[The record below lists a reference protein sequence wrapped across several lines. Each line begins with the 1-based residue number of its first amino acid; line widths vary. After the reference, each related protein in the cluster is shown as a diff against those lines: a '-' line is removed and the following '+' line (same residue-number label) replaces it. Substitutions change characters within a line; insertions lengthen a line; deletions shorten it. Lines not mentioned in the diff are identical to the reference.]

1 MAKLTRERGAAN
13 FIAQVDYSGNKSGV
27 RNDFDSCYPFSGI
40 EEVVDTQGNNWVKIP
55 KFYRIIDNNNG
66 IVTGRQLSEYKVS
79 DDWKLNHLFINNKGS
94 ELASVEISKYQMSIN
109 NGVAQSK
116 SGVTPARNI
125 TLTEARAAV
134 EGLNALNDGYEYF
147 LFNIWSLELIQDLF
161 TVEFAQSSA
170 LDVMQGFDTFYQSN
184 LQNTGVS
191 DALSHHSGYVLDSSR
206 EVTAIKYRGIENI
219 YGNGLHVIDG
229 IYLNDNSINVDI
241 NGIESTSSLPRL
253 AKDGQV
259 HQLGYDYNL
268 DLVLPK
274 TIQTTGSYADM
285 YSISNNNG
293 KRILLYG
300 AQAQNGYGLFSLSDR
315 REDNKEYY
323 ATYHIVRRLK
333 N

>member
-1 MAKLTRERGAAN
+1 MAKLTRERGSAN
-13 FIAQVDYSGNKSGV
+13 LIAQVDYSGNKSGV
-27 RNDFDSCYPFSGI
+27 RNDFDSRYPFGSI
-40 EEVVDTQGNNWVKIP
+40 EDVVDTQGNSWVKIP
-55 KFYRIIDNNNG
+55 KFYRVMDNNNG

-109 NGVAQSK
+109 GGVAQSK

-125 TLTEARAAV
+125 TLAEARAAV
-134 EGLNALNDGYEYF
+134 DKLNALNDGYEYF
-147 LFNIWSLELIQDLF
+147 LFNIWALELIQDLF
-161 TVEFAQSSA
+161 TVEFAQSNG
-170 LDVMQGFDTFYQSN
+170 LDVMFGFDTFYQSN
-184 LQNTGVS
+184 LNNTGLS
-191 DALSHHSGYVLDSSR
+191 DSLAHHSGYILDSSR

-229 IYLNDNSINVDI
+229 IYLNGSSIVVDI
-241 NGIESTSSLPRL
+241 NGVESTSSFSRIS
-253 AKDGQV
+253 KDGKV
-259 HQLGYDYNL
+259 HQLGYDANL

-274 TIQTTGSYADM
+274 TIQSSGSYSDM
-285 YSISNNNG
+285 YSISDNSG

-300 AQAQNGYGLFSLSDR
+300 AQAQDGYGLFSLSDR
-315 REDNKEYY
+315 KEDSKEYY